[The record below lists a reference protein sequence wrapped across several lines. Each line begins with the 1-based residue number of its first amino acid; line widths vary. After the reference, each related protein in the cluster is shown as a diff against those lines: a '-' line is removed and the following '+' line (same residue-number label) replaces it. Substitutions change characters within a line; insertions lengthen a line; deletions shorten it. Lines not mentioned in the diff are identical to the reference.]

1 MTASSE
7 RPNGGE
13 TLAERAVAYFRGL
26 QDHLVAGLERL
37 DGGKFQQDEWGRPGG
52 GGGRSRVL
60 ADSYLFEKAGVNFS
74 DVVGTF
80 NPDLAKTL
88 PGDGA
93 TFRATGVSL
102 VLHPRNPHVPTVHA
116 NVRFIQR
123 GAGAWFGGGTDLTP
137 YYVVP
142 DDAIAFH
149 RGLRAIC
156 QRHDASLFPRF
167 KAWCDRYFYLPHRKE
182 PRGVGGIF
190 FDYLG
195 AGAEKT
201 AGEPSELAPTALER
215 DPERV
220 FAFVRELGDRML
232 DTYHEI
238 AARRRDQKWD
248 EAQRDWQLL
257 RRGRYVEFNLIFD
270 RGTIFGLRTD
280 GRTESILMSLPPE
293 VRWRYGAAPAPGT
306 PEAESLAQICA
317 QRDWAD
323 LGA

>member
-1 MTASSE
+1 MAAPSE
-7 RPNGGE
+7 KPGSADA
-13 TLAERAVAYFRGL
+13 LDARAADYFRGL
-26 QDHLVAGLERL
+26 QDRIVAGLESL
-37 DGGKFQQDEWGRPGG
+37 DGGKFQEDEWQRPGG
-52 GGGRSRVL
+52 GGGRSRVC
-60 ADSYLFEKAGVNFS
+60 AGGDLFEKAGVNFS

-80 NPDLAKTL
+80 NPELAKSL

-93 TFRATGVSL
+93 AFRAMGVSL

-142 DDAIAFH
+142 GDAIAFH

-156 QRHDASLFPRF
+156 QRHEASLYPRF
-167 KAWCDRYFYLPHRKE
+167 KTWCDRYFYLPHRKE

-201 AGEPSELAPTALER
+201 AGEPADFATADFER

-220 FAFVRELGDRML
+220 FAFVRDLGDRML
-232 DTYHEI
+232 DPYHEI
-238 AARRRDQKWD
+238 VARRRDQPWS
-248 EAQRDWQLL
+248 EAQRDWQLV

-270 RGTIFGLRTD
+270 RGTTFGLRTE

-293 VRWRYGAAPAPGT
+293 VRWRYASVPAPGT
-306 PEAESLAQICA
+306 PEANSLAQICA

-323 LGA
+323 ADG

>member
-1 MTASSE
+1 MTNE
-7 RPNGGE
+7 TNGAGE
-13 TLAERAVAYFRGL
+13 ALVDRAAAYFRAL

-37 DGGKFQQDEWGRPGG
+37 DGGTFQQDEWQRPSG

-60 ADSYLFEKAGVNFS
+60 SDSHLFEKAGVNFS

-93 TFRATGVSL
+93 AFRAMGVSL

-123 GAGAWFGGGTDLTP
+123 GSGGWFGGGTDLTP

-142 DDAIAFH
+142 EDAIAFH

-156 QRHDASLFPRF
+156 QRHDAALFPRF
-167 KAWCDRYFYLPHRKE
+167 KSWCDRYFYLPHRKE

-201 AGEPSELAPTALER
+201 AG
-215 DPERV
+215 
-220 FAFVRELGDRML
+220 
-232 DTYHEI
+232 
-238 AARRRDQKWD
+238 
-248 EAQRDWQLL
+248 
-257 RRGRYVEFNLIFD
+257 
-270 RGTIFGLRTD
+270 
-280 GRTESILMSLPPE
+280 
-293 VRWRYGAAPAPGT
+293 
-306 PEAESLAQICA
+306 
-317 QRDWAD
+317 
-323 LGA
+323 